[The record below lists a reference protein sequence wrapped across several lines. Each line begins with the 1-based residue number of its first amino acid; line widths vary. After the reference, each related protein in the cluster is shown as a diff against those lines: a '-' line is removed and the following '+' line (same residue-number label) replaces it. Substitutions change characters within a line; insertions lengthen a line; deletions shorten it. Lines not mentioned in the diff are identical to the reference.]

1 MSRTINQRRAAF
13 ALACVRGYQGD
24 TDKMSTHIHK
34 TPIRILQNGLGQALA
49 FLLSDAASDGGA
61 PARNLYD
68 KLQEWLCGN
77 RDDSYPC
84 RIYTGDPA
92 DLIKRLV
99 EGDRAAYL
107 HAQEEAL
114 LLFNW
119 LKKFSDAY
127 LGQPVGGR

>member
-1 MSRTINQRRAAF
+1 MSRRIDQRRAAF
-13 ALACVRGYQGD
+13 ALTFVRGYPGD
-24 TDKMSTHIHK
+24 TAMVDKMSTHIQK

-49 FLLSDAASDGGA
+49 FLLSDGGE
-61 PARNLYD
+61 PAHDLYD
-68 KLQEWLCGN
+68 KLQEWLCGDRN
-77 RDDSYPC
+77 ESCPC
-84 RIYTGDPA
+84 RVYTTGPV

-107 HAQEEAL
+107 RAQEEAL

-119 LKKFSDAY
+119 IKKFSDAY